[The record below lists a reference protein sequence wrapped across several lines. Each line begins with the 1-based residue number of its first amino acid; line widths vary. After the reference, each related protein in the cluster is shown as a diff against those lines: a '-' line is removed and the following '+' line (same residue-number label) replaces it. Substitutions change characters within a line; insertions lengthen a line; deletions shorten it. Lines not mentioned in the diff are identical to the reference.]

1 MYKRHE
7 RYMPRYVPS
16 ANQFK
21 AYTVSRTLPMG
32 VNGVNSTEYVVDDL
46 VTVHGDLVGSL
57 LSYHSAHRD
66 IVDTTSQQEGLYP
79 LRAR

>member
-1 MYKRHE
+1 
-7 RYMPRYVPS
+7 
-16 ANQFK
+16 
-21 AYTVSRTLPMG
+21 MG